1 MLALS
6 DTLTSA
12 QQLCGLGVCANEER
26 LSFVPLHRSFSLVLI
41 MCCLWIVMAY
51 GIYKFIALLTHSY
64 TLALSRIDAREIS
77 GISPFEHGV
86 FFVFGLVTKLSR
98 ARRNVPLRFG
108 RTEFMLIAITIL
120 CA

>member
-1 MLALS
+1 MLALG

-41 MCCLWIVMAY
+41 MCCLWTVMAY

-77 GISPFEHGV
+77 GISPFEHVV
-86 FFVFGLVTKLSR
+86 FFCV
-98 ARRNVPLRFG
+98 RFG
-108 RTEFMLIAITIL
+108 DEIVTSKKKCSVEIRSH
-120 CA
+120 